1 MKTAIISLPLHS
13 NYGGI
18 LQSYA
23 LQTVLRRMGHE
34 PVSLDIDPYIV
45 HCLPWWKAIYKY
57 PSRAI
62 KKLWR
67 PRTVIM
73 RERKYNMDDKV
84 IQKYTRQF
92 VDRYIHR
99 VLLQDAGT
107 LRNDGYGAIVV
118 GSDQVWRPRYF
129 KGDIRDAFLRFA
141 KDWDVKRIAYAASFG
156 TDEWEFTPE
165 QTSDCAELL
174 GRFDAVSVREDS
186 GVGLCRKYLH
196 AEAQHVLD
204 PTMLLSAGDYT
215 ELIEN
220 GGGTMDCQGGLM
232 CYILDESPEKA
243 SFVDRLAKEKSLVP
257 FAANGRAENRAAPL
271 ETRVQPPVEQ
281 WLRSFR
287 DAEYVVTDSF
297 HACIFSILFRKPFV
311 AIGNPKRGMSRFRS
325 LLGMFG
331 LADRLV
337 LSPEDSFSDADI
349 DYDKVY
355 RRLETLRGKS
365 LAFLENNLK
374 HPGV

>member
-1 MKTAIISLPLHS
+1 MENISL
-13 NYGGI
+13 
-18 LQSYA
+18 
-23 LQTVLRRMGHE
+23 
-34 PVSLDIDPYIV
+34 
-45 HCLPWWKAIYKY
+45 
-57 PSRAI
+57 
-62 KKLWR
+62 
-67 PRTVIM
+67 
-73 RERKYNMDDKV
+73 
-84 IQKYTRQF
+84 
-92 VDRYIHR
+92 
-99 VLLQDAGT
+99 
-107 LRNDGYGAIVV
+107 
-118 GSDQVWRPRYF
+118 
-129 KGDIRDAFLRFA
+129 
-141 KDWDVKRIAYAASFG
+141 
-156 TDEWEFTPE
+156 
-165 QTSDCAELL
+165 
-174 GRFDAVSVREDS
+174 
-186 GVGLCRKYLH
+186 
-196 AEAQHVLD
+196 
-204 PTMLLSAGDYT
+204 
-215 ELIEN
+215 
-220 GGGTMDCQGGLM
+220 
-232 CYILDESPEKA
+232 
-243 SFVDRLAKEKSLVP
+243 LVP

-374 HPGV
+374 QPGV

>member
-1 MKTAIISLPLHS
+1 MPLHS

-34 PVSLDIDPYIV
+34 PVTLDIDPYIV
-45 HCLPWWKAIYKY
+45 HSLPWWKAIYKY

-196 AEAQHVLD
+196 TEAQHVLD

-220 GGGTMDCQGGLM
+220 GGGTMDCQGSLM
-232 CYILDESPEKA
+232 
-243 SFVDRLAKEKSLVP
+243 
-257 FAANGRAENRAAPL
+257 
-271 ETRVQPPVEQ
+271 
-281 WLRSFR
+281 
-287 DAEYVVTDSF
+287 
-297 HACIFSILFRKPFV
+297 
-311 AIGNPKRGMSRFRS
+311 
-325 LLGMFG
+325 
-331 LADRLV
+331 
-337 LSPEDSFSDADI
+337 
-349 DYDKVY
+349 
-355 RRLETLRGKS
+355 
-365 LAFLENNLK
+365 
-374 HPGV
+374 